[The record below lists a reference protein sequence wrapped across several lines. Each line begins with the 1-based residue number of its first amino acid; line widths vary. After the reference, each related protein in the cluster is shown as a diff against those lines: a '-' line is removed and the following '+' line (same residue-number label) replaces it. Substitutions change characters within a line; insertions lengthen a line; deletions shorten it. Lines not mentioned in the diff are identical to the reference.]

1 MFHGCGFCNPP
12 LLLDAAANGCNFPEW
27 RFENSTP
34 PDDGKGVPLPCKPDS
49 VHPACAKL
57 DGHFSHPAEA
67 ERPAC
72 AECD

>member
-1 MFHGCGFCNPP
+1 MTCQQNTSAPGKRVPP
-12 LLLDAAANGCNFPEW
+12 
-27 RFENSTP
+27 
-34 PDDGKGVPLPCKPDS
+34 PCKPDS
-49 VHPACAKL
+49 VHPAEAEL